1 MAAGAKRLEHTQ
13 RQPVLFA
20 AGTAS
25 MASATSRYIQPIVQ
39 SWQGSTSFNKV
50 PVCMSIRVMLELMQD
65 AQTNE
70 EQGIA
75 ATWASGY
82 GGALPGAVFV
92 ACDDDT
98 PRSLIDHLIDMLR
111 QSMLGG
117 VIVVEDAAS
126 WLQGQEEREGVMLVG
141 RSTPPQVIAGML
153 YTLCE
158 RQSVVRRLSREH
170 DLTKRCE
177 GLIRGEM
184 ERMHHELQLAA
195 SIQQEF
201 TSRPMDV
208 IPALDHSLLF
218 RPVNFVSGDVCCL
231 RELADGQVAF
241 FVADAAGHGVPAALL
256 TMVLSNAMD
265 SIDGTCME
273 SRDGARLNQPSEV
286 MESLNRR
293 VCSHCRSFGW
303 FATAIYGVLDTHSGT
318 LLVSGAGHPPPLILG
333 RGGSRREVETQG
345 PVLGI
350 DNSSEFPQVQEVLQ
364 PDEALL
370 VYTDGLEGIF
380 PGASSDEPMQLLRER
395 PHMAHLFALAQE
407 IEEAFLQDVNT
418 DASTVTRR
426 LAGMLDEQSGSL
438 HQGDDVTALV
448 LKRKVAQSARLA
460 A

>member
-1 MAAGAKRLEHTQ
+1 
-13 RQPVLFA
+13 
-20 AGTAS
+20 
-25 MASATSRYIQPIVQ
+25 
-39 SWQGSTSFNKV
+39 
-50 PVCMSIRVMLELMQD
+50 MSIRVLLEMLQESL
-65 AQTNE
+65 TSE
-70 EQGIA
+70 
-75 ATWASGY
+75 
-82 GGALPGAVFV
+82 GAEINTAWGSSLGANGPSAVFV

-98 PRSLIDHLIDMLR
+98 PRSLIDHIVDMLR

-117 VIVVEDAAS
+117 VVVVEDAAS
-126 WLQGQEEREGVMLVG
+126 WLEGQEEREGVMLVG

-153 YTLCE
+153 HTLCE
-158 RQSVVRRLSREH
+158 RQSIVRRLSREH

-195 SIQQEF
+195 SIQREF
-201 TSRPMDV
+201 TSRPMAV

-273 SRDGARLNQPSEV
+273 SRDGARLDQPSEV

-303 FATAIYGVLDTHSGT
+303 FATAVYGVLDTNSGT

-350 DNSSEFPQVQEVLQ
+350 DSSSEFPQVQELLA

-407 IEEAFLQDVNT
+407 IEEAFSH
-418 DASTVTRR
+418 DANAEASMVTRR

-448 LKRKVAQSARLA
+448 LKRKVAQEAKMA